1 MQQSEVLLE
10 LLRAAE
16 SSSQH
21 RDLKQV
27 ARSDLVKGVLRRL
40 GFVATQQG
48 GGLHCRNSFSLVNID
63 SADEHRLFPT

>member
-10 LLRAAE
+10 FLKATE

-27 ARSDLVKGVLRRL
+27 APSDLVKGVLHRL
-40 GFVATQQG
+40 GFVGTQQG